1 MVDKKELS
9 KVVQTDFYMAAVMV
23 VMKELLMVDLMAA
36 LLEFLLVVPM
46 AFEMVG

>member
-1 MVDKKELS
+1 MVDEKELS

-23 VMKELLMVDLMAA
+23 ALRELLMVDLMAA
-36 LLEFLLVVPM
+36 LLVFLLVVPM